1 MKKYIF
7 PLLIAIFTA
16 IQTFAYDFTAVSP
29 SGHTLFY
36 DIIDYEQKYV
46 QLVPELEGS
55 DKYDNP
61 PTGGLIIPGTVVF
74 EDEDE
79 TYTVKEIYTCSF
91 FNCNKITSLVI
102 QEGIQKIGSSAFS
115 GCSKLQSVVLPNS
128 LEEMDLAV
136 FYNCKKLT
144 DVTLSNNLKS
154 IPLEAFRE
162 CDALQSIVIPGSVKT
177 IDDEAFYICKNLTSV
192 TIGEGVTKIK
202 QYAFGQC
209 EQLSSIKFPESLIS
223 IGKDAID
230 SDCLTSISIPANVTD
245 IADNAFG
252 YCNNISLVYFNSNSA
267 PSLGNNAFYQK
278 DNLKIFVPCD
288 AIENYMSNEDWL
300 PYKSNL
306 TTSSHKIFVSSS
318 NYSYGYA
325 TAEMTN
331 SCDDEF
337 TATITARSNDE
348 NEYQFLKWNDNVKD
362 NPRTVTVPKDTSFV
376 AIFGKKPKI
385 LNLETVD
392 PICTSAT
399 GSASFDVT
407 NGVAPYTVL
416 WNDGNTDNPRSEMTP
431 GKYYFVATDAEGYT
445 SDTTYVTLYPI
456 EDNMP
461 QISLNPTNPICETEN
476 GEITATVSEGTEPYT
491 YNWGKAKLKESTLE
505 NFEDGIIN
513 NQFYL
518 WEINIE
524 NGDYYIVDIPIENS
538 GAASSEQAI
547 HVQDNENDNV
557 IYLLQLYLSDELSLN
572 HATSNSYGVSFYHK
586 GSSAEFNISI
596 DGYESNGNFTIP
608 YHSDWTK
615 VDLSWQEMNI
625 APYQIPYI
633 SEIYWNINTNP
644 DFWIDELSILAYD
657 DDAESFSSEKEVQN
671 LAAGQY
677 MFSVTDS
684 YGCKTI
690 ATISLNKDYSVVP
703 SIELNSSNPICE
715 TENGTITA
723 TVGEG
728 AEPYTYKW
736 SDGATDKDIENLAEG
751 EYTLTVTDAYGCAT
765 SETATLEKN
774 YNVLPKFSFDIKNP
788 ICETENGEITT
799 TVTSGTEPY
808 SFTWANILPM
818 PVSNF
823 EDGLTNEIYTN
834 FIIFNDA
841 HYGGTTN
848 IDGSGIAEDGALGT
862 DHSIIIK
869 ASSISKNLSGD
880 FAGFQTYI
888 GSEMGGMSRLID
900 GISFYHKGE
909 KIDFRAMGDDDLF
922 MRIIPK
928 HEDWTL
934 VTFYFDEGLEP
945 KDFFWVYRGVEDY
958 QSSMQFQIDEI
969 NLLMKHSSDI
979 TSKDQNELSAGTYKL
994 KVTDSYGCEYTN
1006 YAELTKDESN
1016 KPDVSKEFKN
1026 AICGHDVGEITISYE
1041 KGNEPVEYSWE
1052 DGSADLKRENL
1063 AEGTYTFT
1071 ITDYYGC
1078 SVADQTEIKYESFKY
1093 QPELAL
1099 VTVSQESPANLVIWQ
1114 KEETEAI
1121 NFYSI
1126 YRETSSANVYEKI
1139 DDVPFSQTS
1148 IYLDENTDS
1157 QTKAYRYKISATD
1170 NCGNESPLSI
1180 NHKTINATASLG
1192 VGGVVNLIWDGY
1204 EGFEFSTYSIY
1215 RITKTETS
1223 EIDKVPSTNW
1233 TYVDKNV
1240 PNNTLAY
1247 YVGVELPRVIDVNDP
1262 FVKAESG
1269 PFSMAISNIAEVEN
1283 KTAISSVEG
1292 NPVNVYAAHNAIVVE
1307 NAGDNQ
1313 ITICNAI
1320 GQTIVRAKG
1329 MNEMVKSFDVE
1340 NGIYIVIVGNK
1351 VVKVAVED

>member
-1 MKKYIF
+1 
-7 PLLIAIFTA
+7 
-16 IQTFAYDFTAVSP
+16 
-29 SGHTLFY
+29 
-36 DIIDYEQKYV
+36 
-46 QLVPELEGS
+46 
-55 DKYDNP
+55 
-61 PTGGLIIPGTVVF
+61 TGELIIPGTVVF
-74 EDEDE
+74 EDE

-102 QEGIQKIGSSAFS
+102 QDGIQKIGSSAFS
-115 GCSKLQSVVLPNS
+115 GCSKLQSVGLPNS

-144 DVTLSNNLKS
+144 NVTLSNNLKS

-177 IDDEAFYICKNLTSV
+177 IDDEAFYICQNLTSV

-202 QYAFGQC
+202 QYAVGQC
-209 EQLSSIKFPESLIS
+209 GQLSSIKFPESLIS

-306 TTSSHKIFVSSS
+306 ATSSHKIFVSSS

-331 SCDDEF
+331 SCNDEF

-362 NPRTVTVPKDTSFV
+362 NPRTVTVSKDTSFV

-385 LNLETVD
+385 LNLETTN

-445 SDTTYVTLYPI
+445 SDTTYVTLYPN

-461 QISLNPTNPICETEN
+461 QISLNSTNPICETEN

-491 YNWGKAKLKESTLE
+491 YNWGKTKIKESTFE

-736 SDGATDKDIENLAEG
+736 SDGATDKDRENLAEG

-808 SFTWANILPM
+808 SFTWSTIQPEL
-818 PVSNF
+818 VSNF

-841 HYGGTTN
+841 NYGGTTKT
-848 IDGSGIAEDGALGT
+848 DGSGIADDGALGT
-862 DHSIIIK
+862 AHSVIIK
-869 ASSISKNLSGD
+869 ASSISKNIMGDLAGLS
-880 FAGFQTYI
+880 TYI
-888 GSEMGGMSRLID
+888 GADLGGMTSLVD

-909 KIDFRAMGDDDLF
+909 NIEFRAMGEDMF
-922 MRIIPK
+922 TRTIPK

-934 VTFYFDEGLEP
+934 VTYYFDEGFAP
-945 KDFFWVYRGVEDY
+945 KDFYWSYRGAEEY
-958 QSSMQFQIDEI
+958 QNSMQFQIDEI
-969 NLLMKHSSDI
+969 KFMWRHSSDVI
-979 TSKDQNELSAGTYKL
+979 SKDQNGLSAGTYKL
-994 KVTDSYGCEYTN
+994 KVTDTYGCEYTN

-1016 KPDVSKEFKN
+1016 KPVLTKDFKN

-1041 KGNEPVEYSWE
+1041 KGNEPVEYSWN
-1052 DGSADLKRENL
+1052 DDNTDLKRENL
-1063 AEGTYTFT
+1063 PAGTYTFT
-1071 ITDYYGC
+1071 ITDAYGC
-1078 SVADQTEIKYESFKY
+1078 TVTDETEIEYESFKY

-1099 VTVSQESPANLVIWQ
+1099 VTVSQEQSPYNLIIWQ
-1114 KEETEAI
+1114 KEASEAI
-1121 NFYSI
+1121 DFYTI
-1126 YRETSSANVYEKI
+1126 YRETERLGEYAKL
-1139 DDVPFSQTS
+1139 DDVQYNETS
-1148 IYLDENTDS
+1148 IYVDVTANSLEYP
-1157 QTKAYRYKISATD
+1157 YRYKISATD
-1170 NCGNESPLSI
+1170 NCGNQSELSPS
-1180 NHKTINATASLG
+1180 HKTIHLQKNKSIGTENNLSWTA
-1192 VGGVVNLIWDGY
+1192 Y
-1204 EGFEFSTYSIY
+1204 EGFDFLTYSIF
-1215 RITKTETS
+1215 RVTKDGVE
-1223 EIDKVPSTNW
+1223 EIKKVNSSVL
-1233 TYVDKNV
+1233 TYTDLQ
-1240 PNNTLAY
+1240 PAPGTISY
-1247 YVGVELPRVIDVNDP
+1247 YVGVELPETIDINDP

-1269 PFSMAISNIAEVEN
+1269 PFNLAISNIAEVEN
-1283 KTAISSVEG
+1283 QGTAIALVDENS
-1292 NPVNVYAAHNAIVVE
+1292 VNVYSSHNAIVVE
-1307 NAGDNQ
+1307 NAGENQ

-1320 GQTIVRAKG
+1320 GQTIARAKG
-1329 MNEMVKSFDVE
+1329 K
-1340 NGIYIVIVGNK
+1340 
-1351 VVKVAVED
+1351 

>member
-1 MKKYIF
+1 MKKLLF
-7 PLLIAIFTA
+7 PLLVAVFA
-16 IQTFAYDFTAVSP
+16 VVQGFAYDFSAVSP
-29 SGHTLFY
+29 NGQTLYYRITNQEEKQVELVSEFEGNDRY
-36 DIIDYEQKYV
+36 DT
-46 QLVPELEGS
+46 
-55 DKYDNP
+55 P
-61 PTGGLIIPGTVVF
+61 PAGDLIITSEVDF
-74 EDEDE
+74 EDE
-79 TYTVKEIYTCSF
+79 TYSVIAIHESCF
-91 FNCNKITSLVI
+91 RNCTKITSVI
-102 QEGIQKIGSSAFS
+102 VQEGIKRIGDDAF
-115 GCSKLQSVVLPNS
+115 GNCSKIKSIVLPNS
-128 LEEMDLAV
+128 IEELDYPFV
-136 FYNCKKLT
+136 FCTN
-144 DVTLSNNLKS
+144 
-154 IPLEAFRE
+154 
-162 CDALQSIVIPGSVKT
+162 LQSINLSNSLTSLCDGLFWGCESLESVEVPNSVT
-177 IDDEAFYICKNLTSV
+177 TMGTSVFYICKNLKSV
-192 TIGEGVTKIK
+192 TLPEGLTKIK
-202 QYAFGQC
+202 QSTFSGC
-209 EQLSSIKFPESLIS
+209 DNLSSVNIPSTVTT
-223 IGKDAID
+223 IGVEAFQG
-230 SDCLTSISIPANVTD
+230 CNLTSIVIPASVQD
-245 IADNAFG
+245 IDVGAFALCWNLQTVVIESKTPPSLGDNAFTK
-252 YCNNISLVYFNSNSA
+252 NER
-267 PSLGNNAFYQK
+267 
-278 DNLKIFVPCD
+278 LKIYVPCD
-288 AIENYMSNEDWL
+288 AIDDYMSNEDWI
-300 PYKSNL
+300 PYKSYL
-306 TTSSHKIFVSSS
+306 ATSSHNIFVSSS
-318 NYSYGYA
+318 NSDYGYV
-325 TAEMTN
+325 TTELTN

-337 TATITARSNDE
+337 TAILTAVSTNDD
-348 NEYQFLKWNDNVKD
+348 EYQFGSWNDGNRE
-362 NPRTVTVPKDTSFV
+362 NPRTITVSKDTTFI
-376 AIFGKKPKI
+376 ATFGKKPQI
-385 LNLETVD
+385 ANYTDTD

-399 GSASFDVT
+399 GSASFDVI
-407 NGVAPYTVL
+407 NGVSPYTIL
-416 WNDGNTDNPRSEMTP
+416 WNDGNTDNPRTEMKA
-431 GKYYFVATDAEGYT
+431 GRYYFIATDAEGYT
-445 SDTTYVTLYPI
+445 SDTTYITLSPI

-461 QISLNPTNPICETEN
+461 QISLAPTDPICETEN
-476 GEITATVSEGTEPYT
+476 GTIEATVSEGTEPYT
-491 YNWGKAKLKESTLE
+491 YNWGKAKIKESSFE
-505 NFEDGIIN
+505 NFEDGITN
-513 NQFYL
+513 KQFYL

-524 NGDYYIVDIPIENS
+524 NGDYYMVDIPIENS

-547 HVQDNENDNV
+547 HVQGNENGNV
-557 IYLLQLYLSDELSLN
+557 IYLLQLYLSDELSSN
-572 HATSNSYGVSFYHK
+572 HATSNSYGISFYHK
-586 GSSAEFNISI
+586 GSSTEFNISI
-596 DGYESNGNFTIP
+596 DGYESNGDFTIP

-615 VDLSWQEMNI
+615 VDLSWEEVNI
-625 APYQIPYI
+625 APYQIPYV

-657 DDAESFSSEKEVQN
+657 DDAESFSSEKDVQN
-671 LAAGQY
+671 LASGQY

-690 ATISLNKDYSVVP
+690 ATTSLNKDYSIVP
-703 SIELNSSNPICE
+703 SVELNSSNPICE

-723 TVGEG
+723 TVSEG

-736 SDGATDKDIENLAEG
+736 DDGATDKSRENLAEG

-774 YNVLPKFSFDIKNP
+774 YDVLPEFSFDIKNP

-799 TVTSGTEPY
+799 TITSDTEPY

-909 KIDFRAMGDDDLF
+909 KIDFRAMGDEDMF

-969 NLLMKHSSDI
+969 NLLMKHTSDI

-994 KVTDSYGCEYTN
+994 KVTDSYGCKYTN

-1016 KPDVSKEFKN
+1016 KPVVSKEFKN

-1071 ITDYYGC
+1071 ITDNYGC

-1283 KTAISSVEG
+1283 KTAISSVEE
-1292 NPVNVYAAHNAIVVE
+1292 NPVNVYAAHNVIVVE
-1307 NAGDNQ
+1307 NAGNNQ

-1351 VVKVAVED
+1351 VVKVVVE

>member
-1 MKKYIF
+1 MKKLLL
-7 PLLIAIFTA
+7 PLLVAV
-16 IQTFAYDFTAVSP
+16 FAAFQANAYQFSAESP

-36 DIIDYEQKYV
+36 NIIDYDQKYV
-46 QLVPELEGS
+46 RLVPEFEGS

-61 PTGGLIIPGTVVF
+61 PAGELIIPGTVVF
-74 EDEDE
+74 EDE

-102 QEGIQKIGSSAFS
+102 QEGIEKIGSSAFS

-128 LEEMDLAV
+128 LEEMELAV

-144 DVTLSNNLKS
+144 DITLSNNLKS

-177 IDDEAFYICKNLTSV
+177 IDDEAFYLCPNLTSV
-192 TIGEGVTKIK
+192 TICEGVTKIK
-202 QYAFGQC
+202 KDAFGHC
-209 EQLSSIKFPESLIS
+209 YSLSSITLPKSITY
-223 IGKDAID
+223 IGKTAFNVTP
-230 SDCLTSISIPANVTD
+230 LASISIPASVTEL
-245 IADNAFG
+245 ADETFY
-252 YCNNISLVYFNSNSA
+252 YCDNLTQVYFNSATPPSIGSNIFSEYRA
-267 PSLGNNAFYQK
+267 PKVY
-278 DNLKIFVPCD
+278 VPCD
-288 AIENYMSNEDWL
+288 AVDAYKNDEDWTQ
-300 PYKSNL
+300 YKSL
-306 TTSSHKIFVSSS
+306 ITSAAHKVFVKSS
-318 NYSYGYA
+318 NNEYGYV
-325 TAEMTN
+325 TIAETN
-331 SCDDEF
+331 ACSDEH
-337 TATITARSNDE
+337 TATITAVSMNK
-348 NEYQFLKWNDNVKD
+348 NSYQFNRWDDGNKE
-362 NPRTVTVPKDTSFV
+362 NPRTITVTEDLSFT

-385 LNLETVD
+385 LNLETVN

-407 NGVAPYTVL
+407 NGVSPYTIL
-416 WNDGNTDNPRSEMTP
+416 WNDGNTDNPRTEMKA
-431 GKYYFVATDAEGYT
+431 GRYYFIATDAEGYT
-445 SDTTYVTLYPI
+445 SDTTYITLSPI

-461 QISLNPTNPICETEN
+461 QISLAPTDPICETEN
-476 GEITATVSEGTEPYT
+476 GEIEATVSEGTEPYT
-491 YNWGKAKLKESTLE
+491 YNWSKAKIKDSTLV
-505 NFEDGIIN
+505 NFEDGITN
-513 NQFYL
+513 NRTFILEYDNNNTEDYNVYEL
-518 WEINIE
+518 SIE
-524 NGDYYIVDIPIENS
+524 DN
-538 GAASSEQAI
+538 GAAGTEHSI
-547 HVQDNENDNV
+547 HVQRDLENNYSCQVDV
-557 IYLLQLYLSDELSLN
+557 FIEDELSSIQN
-572 HATSNSYGVSFYHK
+572 ISNTYGFSFFHK
-586 GSSAEFNISI
+586 GSSIDLIISI
-596 DGYESNGNFTIP
+596 KGYGWSSDYSIP

-615 VDLSWQEMNI
+615 VDIAWEEMNI
-625 APYQIPYI
+625 APYQISYV
-633 SEIYWNINTNP
+633 SYLVWYGDGNP

-657 DDAESFSSEKEVQN
+657 DDAESFSSEKDVQN
-671 LAAGQY
+671 LASGQY

-690 ATISLNKDYSVVP
+690 ATTSLNKDYSIVP
-703 SIELNSSNPICE
+703 SVELNSSNPICE

-723 TVGEG
+723 TVSEG

-736 SDGATDKDIENLAEG
+736 DDGATDKSRENLAEG

-774 YNVLPKFSFDIKNP
+774 YDVLPEFSFDIKNP
-788 ICETENGEITT
+788 ICETENGKITT
-799 TVTSGTEPY
+799 TITSGTEPY

-909 KIDFRAMGDDDLF
+909 KIDFRAMGDEDMF

-1016 KPDVSKEFKN
+1016 KPVVSKEFKN

-1041 KGNEPVEYSWE
+1041 KGNKPVEYSWE

-1071 ITDYYGC
+1071 ITDKYGC
-1078 SVADQTEIKYESFKY
+1078 SVADQTEIKYESFKF

-1204 EGFEFSTYSIY
+1204 EGFDFSTYSIY

-1307 NAGDNQ
+1307 NAGNNQ

-1351 VVKVAVED
+1351 VVKVVVE

>member
-1 MKKYIF
+1 MKKLLF
-7 PLLIAIFTA
+7 PLLVAV
-16 IQTFAYDFTAVSP
+16 FAAVQANAYQFSAESP

-36 DIIDYEQKYV
+36 DIIDYDQKYV
-46 QLVPELEGS
+46 RLVPELSGN
-55 DKYDNP
+55 DKYENP
-61 PTGGLIIPGTVVF
+61 PAGELIIPGTVVF
-74 EDEDE
+74 EDE
-79 TYTVKEIYTCSF
+79 TYTVTEILYCAFSD
-91 FNCNKITSLVI
+91 CNKITSLVI

-128 LEEMDLAV
+128 LVEMELAA
-136 FYNCKKLT
+136 FTHCKKLT
-144 DVTLSNNLKS
+144 DITFSNNLTT
-154 IPLEAFRE
+154 IPSEAFRE

-177 IDDEAFYICKNLTSV
+177 IDSYAFYICPNLTSV
-192 TIGEGVTKIK
+192 TLCEGVTKIK
-202 QYAFGQC
+202 QEAFGHC
-209 EQLSSIKFPESLIS
+209 YTLSSITIPESVTY
-223 IGKDAID
+223 IGKSAFT
-230 SDCLTSISIPANVTD
+230 STALASISIPASVTEL
-245 IADNAFG
+245 ADETFY
-252 YCNNISLVYFNSNSA
+252 YCYNLTQIYFNSA
-267 PSLGNNAFYQK
+267 TPPSIGSN
-278 DNLKIFVPCD
+278 IFAVDLQPKVYVPCD
-288 AIENYMSNEDWL
+288 AVDAYKSDEDWIQ
-300 PYKSNL
+300 YKSL
-306 TTSSHKIFVSSS
+306 ITSAAHKVFVKSS
-318 NYSYGYA
+318 NNDYGYV
-325 TAEMTN
+325 TIEETN
-331 SCDDEF
+331 ACSDEH
-337 TATITARSNDE
+337 TATITAYSMDND
-348 NEYQFLKWNDNVKD
+348 NYQFNRLDDGNKE
-362 NPRTVTVPKDTSFV
+362 NPRTITVTEDLSFT
-376 AIFGKKPKI
+376 AIFDKKPKI
-385 LNLETVD
+385 INMETED

-399 GSASFDVT
+399 GSASFDVI
-407 NGVAPYTVL
+407 NGVGPYTIL
-416 WNDGNTDNPRSEMTP
+416 WNDDNTDNPRTGMTA
-431 GKYYFVATDAEGYT
+431 GEYYFVATDAEGYT
-445 SDTTYVTLYPI
+445 SDRTYVTLSPI

-461 QISLNPTNPICETEN
+461 QISLDPTDPICETEN
-476 GEITATVSEGTEPYT
+476 GTITATVSEGTEPYT
-491 YNWGKAKLKESTLE
+491 YNWGKTKIKESTFE

-518 WEINIE
+518 WEINVE
-524 NGDYYIVDIPIENS
+524 NGDYYMVDIPIENS

-547 HVQDNENDNV
+547 HVQGNENDNV

-615 VDLSWQEMNI
+615 VDLSWEEMNI

-690 ATISLNKDYSVVP
+690 ATTSLNKDYSVVP

-736 SDGATDKDIENLAEG
+736 SDGATDKDRENLAEG

-765 SETATLEKN
+765 SETATLEKD
-774 YNVLPKFSFDIKNP
+774 YSILPKFLFNIKNP
-788 ICETENGEITT
+788 ICETQNGEITT

-808 SFTWANILPM
+808 SFTWTNILPIL
-818 PVSNF
+818 VSDF

-841 HYGGTTN
+841 DYGGTTKT
-848 IDGSGIAEDGALGT
+848 DGSGIADDGALGT
-862 DHSIIIK
+862 AHSVIIK
-869 ASSISKNLSGD
+869 ASSISKNTMGD
-880 FAGFQTYI
+880 FAGLHTYI
-888 GSEMGGMSRLID
+888 GAELGGMSSLVD

-909 KIDFRAMGDDDLF
+909 NIEFRAMGEGMF
-922 MRIIPK
+922 TKSIPK

-934 VTFYFDEGLEP
+934 VTYYFDEGFAP
-945 KDFFWVYRGVEDY
+945 KDFFWSYRGADEY

-979 TSKDQNELSAGTYKL
+979 TTKDQNELSAGTYKL
-994 KVTDSYGCEYTN
+994 KVTDSYGCTYTDKV
-1006 YAELTKDESN
+1006 ELVKDESN
-1016 KPDVSKEFKN
+1016 KPVLTKDFKN

-1052 DGSADLKRENL
+1052 DGSTDLKRENL

-1078 SVADQTEIKYESFKY
+1078 TITDETEIKYESFKY

-1099 VTVSQESPANLVIWQ
+1099 VSVSQEQSPYNLIIWQ
-1114 KEETEAI
+1114 KEASEAI
-1121 NFYSI
+1121 DFYTI
-1126 YRETSSANVYEKI
+1126 YRETERLGEYAKL
-1139 DDVPFSQTS
+1139 DDVQYNETS
-1148 IYLDENTDS
+1148 IYVDVTANSLEYP
-1157 QTKAYRYKISATD
+1157 YRYKISATD
-1170 NCGNESPLSI
+1170 NCGNQSELSPS
-1180 NHKTINATASLG
+1180 HKTIHLQKNKSIGTENNLSWTA
-1192 VGGVVNLIWDGY
+1192 Y
-1204 EGFEFSTYSIY
+1204 EGFDFLTYSIF
-1215 RITKTETS
+1215 RVTKDGVE
-1223 EIDKVPSTNW
+1223 EIKKVNSSVL
-1233 TYVDKNV
+1233 TYTDLQ
-1240 PNNTLAY
+1240 PAPGTISY
-1247 YVGVELPRVIDVNDP
+1247 YVGVELPETIDINDP

-1269 PFSMAISNIAEVEN
+1269 PFSLAISNIAEVEN
-1283 KTAISSVEG
+1283 NTPISSIEE
-1292 NPVNVYAAHNAIVVE
+1292 NPVNVYVAHNAIVIE

-1329 MNEMVKSFDVE
+1329 NDEAVKSFDVE

-1351 VVKVAVED
+1351 AVKVVVE

>member
-1 MKKYIF
+1 MKR
-7 PLLIAIFTA
+7 LLSLFVCAIFGA
-16 IQTFAYDFTAVSP
+16 LQVYAYHFSAVSP
-29 SGHTLFY
+29 SGHTLY
-36 DIIDYEQKYV
+36 YNIISSEDKTVSVTSENEGNDKYEEAPEGDIIIPSTVIYEREEYKV
-46 QLVPELEGS
+46 IKIES
-55 DKYDNP
+55 S
-61 PTGGLIIPGTVVF
+61 IF
-74 EDEDE
+74 W
-79 TYTVKEIYTCSF
+79 
-91 FNCNKITSLVI
+91 NCNKITSVVVE
-102 QEGIQKIGSSAFS
+102 EGVQSIDWQVFQ
-115 GCSKLQSVVLPNS
+115 GCTKLQTVVFPNS
-128 LEEMDLAV
+128 LTNMDDNI
-136 FYNCKKLT
+136 FSGCKKLT
-144 DVTLSNNLKS
+144 NVTLSNQLTKIPSGTFWECESLQSIEIPSTVTSIETSAFYGCCSLKS
-154 IPLEAFRE
+154 IDLP
-162 CDALQSIVIPGSVKT
+162 
-177 IDDEAFYICKNLTSV
+177 
-192 TIGEGVTKIK
+192 EGLTKIK
-202 QYAFGQC
+202 EGAFGHC
-209 EQLSSIKFPESLIS
+209 YSLSSVTLPETLTH
-223 IGKDAID
+223 IGRDAFD
-230 SDCLTSISIPANVTD
+230 SDQLYSILIPATIVD
-245 IADNAFG
+245 LADQAFGLCGNLSQIYINATTPPTVGENAF
-252 YCNNISLVYFNSNSA
+252 
-267 PSLGNNAFYQK
+267 PSRA
-278 DNLKIFVPCD
+278 KIYVPCD
-288 AIENYMSNEDWL
+288 AINAYKTHDDWI
-300 PYKSNL
+300 PYKSL
-306 TTSSHKIFVSSS
+306 LETASHKVLVSP
-318 NYSYGYA
+318 SYAGYGDV
-325 TAEMTN
+325 TVEMTN

-337 TATITARSNDE
+337 TAIITAVSEDE
-348 NEYQFLKWNDNVKD
+348 DDYQFGSWNDGNKE
-362 NPRTVTVPKDTSFV
+362 NPRTITVTKDSSFT
-376 AIFGKKPKI
+376 ATFGKKPKI
-385 LNLETVD
+385 LNLETEN

-407 NGVAPYTVL
+407 NGVAPYTIL

-445 SDTTYVTLYPI
+445 SDTTYVTLYPN

-547 HVQDNENDNV
+547 HVQGNENDNV

-657 DDAESFSSEKEVQN
+657 DDAESFSSEKDVQN
-671 LAAGQY
+671 LASGQY

-690 ATISLNKDYSVVP
+690 ATTSLNKDYSIVP
-703 SIELNSSNPICE
+703 SVELNSSNPICE

-723 TVGEG
+723 TVSEG
-728 AEPYTYKW
+728 TEPYTYKW
-736 SDGATDKDIENLAEG
+736 DDGATDKDRDALAEG

-774 YNVLPKFSFDIKNP
+774 YDVLPEFSFDIKNP

-799 TVTSGTEPY
+799 TITSDTEPY

-909 KIDFRAMGDDDLF
+909 KIDFRAMGDEDMF

-1016 KPDVSKEFKN
+1016 KPVVSKEFKN

-1041 KGNEPVEYSWE
+1041 KGNEPVEFSWN
-1052 DGSADLKRENL
+1052 DGNTDLQRTEL
-1063 AEGTYTFT
+1063 APNTYTFT
-1071 ITDYYGC
+1071 ITDAYGC
-1078 SVADQTEIKYESFKY
+1078 TVIDQTKIVYESFKY

-1099 VTVSQESPANLVIWQ
+1099 VTVSQESPANLVVWQ

-1121 NFYSI
+1121 DFYSI
-1126 YRETSSANVYEKI
+1126 YRETADDNVYEKI
-1139 DDVPFSQTS
+1139 GDIPYSQTS
-1148 IYLDENTDS
+1148 IFVDDNTDS
-1157 QTKAYRYKISATD
+1157 QTKAYRYKLSATD
-1170 NCGNESPLSI
+1170 NCGNESPQSP
-1180 NHKTINATASLG
+1180 NHKTIHVTINQGLNG
-1192 VGGVVNLIWDGY
+1192 VNNLIWDHY
-1204 EGFEFSTYSIY
+1204 EGFSFSTYSIY
-1215 RITKTETS
+1215 RITTDGVT
-1223 EIDKVPSTNW
+1223 EIDKVPSSNW
-1233 TYVDKNV
+1233 TFSDKNA
-1240 PNNTLAY
+1240 PKNILSY
-1247 YVGVELPRVIDVNDP
+1247 YVAVKLPKEINVNDP

-1269 PFSMAISNIAEVEN
+1269 PFNLAISNIAEVEN
-1283 KTAISSVEG
+1283 QETAIALVDENS
-1292 NPVNVYAAHNAIVVE
+1292 VNVYSSHNAIVVE
-1307 NAGDNQ
+1307 NAGENQ

-1320 GQTIVRAKG
+1320 GQTIARAKG
-1329 MNEMVKSFDVE
+1329 ENNRQKIFTVE
-1340 NGIYIVIVGNK
+1340 AGIYIVIVGNK
-1351 VVKVAVED
+1351 AVKVVVE

>member
-1 MKKYIF
+1 MKRLLS
-7 PLLIAIFTA
+7 LLICAFFGA
-16 IQTFAYDFTAVSP
+16 LQVYAYDFSVKSP
-29 SGHTLFY
+29 NGQTLY
-36 DIIDYEQKYV
+36 YNIINQEQKQV
-46 QLVPELEGS
+46 ELVSEYTGNDRYET
-55 DKYDNP
+55 P
-61 PTGGLIIPGTVVF
+61 PAGDLIITSEVEF
-74 EDEDE
+74 EGE
-79 TYTVKEIYTCSF
+79 TYSVISIQESCFRYCT
-91 FNCNKITSLVI
+91 KITSVI
-102 QEGIQKIGSSAFS
+102 VEEGIKRIGNDAF
-115 GCSKLQSVVLPNS
+115 GNCSKIKSIVLPNS
-128 LEEMDLAV
+128 LEELDYPFV
-136 FYNCKKLT
+136 FCTSLQSI
-144 DVTLSNNLKS
+144 TLSNSLTTICDGLFWGCESLESVEIPNSVTSMGTSVFYICTNLKS
-154 IPLEAFRE
+154 VTLPEGLTKIKQSTFAKCNNLSSVNIPSTVTSIGMEAFLE
-162 CDALQSIVIPGSVKT
+162 CENLTSIVIPASVQD
-177 IDDEAFYICKNLTSV
+177 IDVSAFINCENLQTV
-192 TIGEGVTKIK
+192 VI
-202 QYAFGQC
+202 
-209 EQLSSIKFPESLIS
+209 ESE
-223 IGKDAID
+223 
-230 SDCLTSISIPANVTD
+230 TP
-245 IADNAFG
+245 
-252 YCNNISLVYFNSNSA
+252 
-267 PSLGNNAFYQK
+267 PSLGENAFPRNE
-278 DNLKIFVPCD
+278 NLKIYVPCD
-288 AIENYMSNEDWL
+288 AIDDYLGNEDWM
-300 PYKSNL
+300 PYKSMI
-306 TTSSHKIFVSSS
+306 TSAAHKVFVKSS
-318 NYSYGYA
+318 NNEYGYVTIEEKNA
-325 TAEMTN
+325 CSEEHTAI
-331 SCDDEF
+331 
-337 TATITARSNDE
+337 ITAYSKDDDN
-348 NEYQFLKWNDNVKD
+348 YQFNRWDDGNKD
-362 NPRTVTVPKDTSFV
+362 NPRTITVTEDLSFT

-385 LNLETVD
+385 LNQETTN

-407 NGVAPYTVL
+407 NGVSPYTVL

-431 GKYYFVATDAEGYT
+431 GKYYFVATDAEGFT
-445 SDTTYVTLYPI
+445 SDTTYVTLYPN

-461 QISLNPTNPICETEN
+461 QISLDPTDPICETEN

-547 HVQDNENDNV
+547 HVQGNENDNV

-690 ATISLNKDYSVVP
+690 ATTSLNKDYSVVP

-723 TVGEG
+723 TVSEG
-728 AEPYTYKW
+728 TEPYTYKW
-736 SDGATDKDIENLAEG
+736 SDGATNKDRENLAEG
-751 EYTLTVTDAYGCAT
+751 EYTLTATDAYGCAT
-765 SETATLEKN
+765 SETATLEKD
-774 YNVLPKFSFDIKNP
+774 YSILPKFSFDIKNP

-808 SFTWANILPM
+808 SFTWSTIQPEL
-818 PVSNF
+818 VSNF
-823 EDGLTNEIYTN
+823 EDGLTNKIYTN

-841 HYGGTTN
+841 NYGGTTKT
-848 IDGSGIAEDGALGT
+848 DGSGIADDGALGT
-862 DHSIIIK
+862 AHSVIIK
-869 ASSISKNLSGD
+869 ASSISKNIMGDYAGLS
-880 FAGFQTYI
+880 TYI
-888 GSEMGGMSRLID
+888 GADLGGMTSLVD

-909 KIDFRAMGDDDLF
+909 NIEFRAMGEDMF
-922 MRIIPK
+922 TRTIPK

-934 VTFYFDEGLEP
+934 VTYYFDEGFAP
-945 KDFFWVYRGVEDY
+945 KDFYWSYRGAEEY
-958 QSSMQFQIDEI
+958 QNSMQFQIDEI
-969 NLLMKHSSDI
+969 KFMWRHSSDVI
-979 TSKDQNELSAGTYKL
+979 SKDQNGLSAGTYKL
-994 KVTDSYGCEYTN
+994 KVTDTYGCEYTN

-1016 KPDVSKEFKN
+1016 KPVLTKTFTN

-1052 DGSADLKRENL
+1052 DGSTDLKRENL

-1071 ITDYYGC
+1071 ITDAYGC
-1078 SVADQTEIKYESFKY
+1078 TVTDETEIEYESFKY

-1126 YRETSSANVYEKI
+1126 YRETADDNVYEKI
-1139 DDVPFSQTS
+1139 GDIPYSQTS
-1148 IYLDENTDS
+1148 IFVDDNTDS
-1157 QTKAYRYKISATD
+1157 QTKAYRYKLSATD
-1170 NCGNESPLSI
+1170 NCGNESPQSP
-1180 NHKTINATASLG
+1180 NHKTIHVTINQGLNG
-1192 VGGVVNLIWDGY
+1192 VNNLIWDHY
-1204 EGFEFSTYSIY
+1204 EGFSFSTYSIY
-1215 RITKTETS
+1215 RITTDGVT
-1223 EIDKVPSTNW
+1223 EIDKVPSSNW
-1233 TYVDKNV
+1233 TFSDKNA
-1240 PNNTLAY
+1240 PKNILSY
-1247 YVGVELPRVIDVNDP
+1247 YVAVKLPKEINVNDP

-1269 PFSMAISNIAEVEN
+1269 PFSLAISNIAEVEN
-1283 KTAISSVEG
+1283 QETAIALVDENS
-1292 NPVNVYAAHNAIVVE
+1292 VNVYSSHNAIVVE
-1307 NAGDNQ
+1307 NAGENQ
-1313 ITICNAI
+1313 IVICNAI
-1320 GQTIVRAKG
+1320 GQTIARAKG
-1329 MNEMVKSFDVE
+1329 ENNRQKIFTVE
-1340 NGIYIVIVGNK
+1340 AGIYIVIVGNK
-1351 VVKVAVED
+1351 AFKVAVE